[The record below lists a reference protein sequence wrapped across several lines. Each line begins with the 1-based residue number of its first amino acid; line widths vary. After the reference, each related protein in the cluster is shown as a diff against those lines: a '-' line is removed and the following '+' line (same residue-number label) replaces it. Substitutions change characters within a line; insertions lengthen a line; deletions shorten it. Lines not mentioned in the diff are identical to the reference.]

1 MRKSKIDGKFP
12 TQSSLLETTSRGLK
26 PRISRLRVPR
36 IGEMESLKV
45 PNWWPSLRPRLCLSR
60 PSDLETG
67 MRPRPSQGGLAMAEL
82 PLEGV
87 GSCKGRPTRH
97 LFSSSPAGLHR
108 VALPRRNTVRGLRPR
123 PPQGIARPHA
133 ALLQSCAELRLST
146 TLACSALPPAGWDL
160 QNKLPHVLP
169 RWRAFSAEPAELEAA
184 PDEAGA

>member
-1 MRKSKIDGKFP
+1 
-12 TQSSLLETTSRGLK
+12 
-26 PRISRLRVPR
+26 
-36 IGEMESLKV
+36 
-45 PNWWPSLRPRLCLSR
+45 
-60 PSDLETG
+60 
-67 MRPRPSQGGLAMAEL
+67 MAEL

-184 PDEAGA
+184 PDETGA